1 MQSRLTDRSHID
13 GVSNCQMP
21 ILTVISGVKTTDV
34 ADAAN
39 PLIHLLFGVCHQI
52 EDAING
58 LDVKYEAVLQVLLVE
73 CQPSVHLKGHQ
84 TSLSLLW
91 HQWRKNKWLNVY
103 SQSKRRLPEW
113 VSSRAE
119 IRSWLINKLIGRKT
133 LKNFEVIQ
141 NCKTFP
147 SLTISISLRY
157 VILDC
162 CSVKASCLKTTPWAL
177 DKCGRHF
184 QNVLTS
190 YWPNNKLK
198 WK

>member
-91 HQWRKNKWLNVY
+91 HQ
-103 SQSKRRLPEW
+103 
-113 VSSRAE
+113 
-119 IRSWLINKLIGRKT
+119 
-133 LKNFEVIQ
+133 
-141 NCKTFP
+141 
-147 SLTISISLRY
+147 
-157 VILDC
+157 
-162 CSVKASCLKTTPWAL
+162 
-177 DKCGRHF
+177 
-184 QNVLTS
+184 
-190 YWPNNKLK
+190 
-198 WK
+198 